1 MADGSLKFDTSID
14 DSGFNKGA
22 KKIEQSAK
30 KTAKKVGSSAKDAG
44 KDAEKAADE
53 AAGKTEKAAGKAEQK
68 VKKSAEASKS
78 SAKEAGKSIGSD
90 AEQAGEKIRKSSE
103 KTSKGIKEQSE
114 KTSEG
119 VGKSIGATVDAV
131 ETLSQALVAAGVA
144 ASVKEIAG
152 ALLDCTQ
159 ASRDF
164 EARMAKVGTI
174 ADASQKPLEDMRDE
188 ILQLSGNTGKSVG
201 ELSEAAYQA
210 ISASVAT
217 KDAVDF
223 VGTANKLAVGGFS
236 DTTTAV
242 DILTTAINAYGMSA
256 DDASRISDVLIT
268 TQNLG
273 KTSVAELG
281 SSMGMVIPLAAAY
294 NMNLEDLSAS
304 YALLTANGTQTAQAT
319 TYVKAALNELGSTSS
334 VVGSTLKKQTG
345 KTFAELMADGNS
357 LGDVLQVLA
366 DSVDGDRTAFNN
378 MWSSA
383 EAGVGML
390 SILNSGT
397 SKYNSLLKSME
408 GSTGAVDTA
417 FEKMSGTAEFA
428 QQRLSNAADNLK
440 IAIGDALTP
449 ALSEL
454 QGNAAD
460 AMQWATDFVEKHPQV
475 VAAVSALAAAL
486 GVLAAALAGLTAAK
500 AAAAAITALNTALA
514 ANPAGMVAIALASLT
529 AAVVTFGHVTKD
541 RTSELAVHKKAVI
554 QCKKSYEE
562 LKTSVE
568 EHEAAGQESIKNA
581 ENETAA
587 YQNLADKLYEL
598 SDKTN
603 KTAADK
609 AQMNAI
615 VDQLNQNVPELGLA
629 IDQTTGALNKEKAAV
644 DEVIESMKQKAL
656 ASAYEEQLNQATLD
670 QAQAEQQLAEA
681 RKVYND
687 LLADANKESQ
697 EYNQTMSE
705 TSAMVGATSDV
716 YEAHNIRQSELTDKL
731 REQKEVVE
739 GLENAHS
746 QASQKVEE
754 AAQKAGEY
762 KAAAEE
768 VNAGVTDSAVEMS
781 EEVQKAYDDMKS
793 SIQSSLQG
801 TVNMFDEF
809 SGGEE
814 INKDK
819 ILGNLKSSA
828 EGVKEWSDNMKSLAA
843 RAGDGMT
850 KELYD
855 YLLKLGPQS
864 ANLVK
869 ACTEM
874 TGDELKEMAESFSNA
889 GGEGAEGFTSELA
902 SISANWETATQ
913 DIVQSAGEAGQ
924 ESAKAYNEE
933 TKSQIES
940 GKDEIV
946 GQAKD
951 AGTEVGKASQ
961 EATAAGIEQNSG
973 KVTSAVDG
981 TMQKAEDAALGYYNG
996 FYNVGANLMRGTVA
1010 GMTAESPAVERVA
1023 REAVRK
1029 AIAGAKNEGDVRSP
1043 SHVMRDEVGKML
1055 AAGMAEGIL
1064 DGTEEVE
1071 KSAREMARASVDVT
1085 KDELEIHS
1093 PSDVFRKKIGK
1104 NIVKGVI
1111 KGIQDDQKLLNK
1123 EMGSMCGQAVEAA
1136 ESVDAKTGNYSD
1148 VGSAIIESIAAGLDS
1163 RKELTSRK
1171 LEKKINGYVDKAVGT
1186 LEKKAD
1192 NAKSKKKKKKYQE
1205 DAEALKEFADE
1216 YVASFLNALNAGI
1229 DAEYDRIQAKLDD
1242 KLTEISDRYQELY
1255 DTITSKQAGM
1265 MGKMSIPS
1273 NLYDL
1278 DTQLEQIE
1286 RYQNGLNRLKGKI
1299 PDTLMDE
1306 ILGMDVNEAD
1316 NFVEYLN
1323 SLTDSEL
1330 AAYKEK
1336 WGSLQSQSKSFSE
1349 SFFSSQLGSLK
1360 AEYQKEIE
1368 DATKDVQAQMKSVGK
1383 NIAAGLIKGLESE
1396 KEVLD
1401 KACRKIA
1408 NGMIKQFKDT
1418 FKIKSP
1424 SKVMETQ
1431 VGRYLPPG
1439 IADGFE
1445 EAMPAAEHRI
1455 TDGVLRAIDDL
1466 QCCIDGMQYRPAVLT
1481 GGYGITP
1488 HVNVTNS
1495 QPVQVQAEIHTTVD
1509 LDGRVVG
1516 RAVTPYVNQNLG
1528 EYQSRER
1535 RGS

>member
-22 KKIEQSAK
+22 KKVEQSAK

-114 KTSEG
+114 KTLEG

-144 ASVKEIAG
+144 ASVKEITD

-164 EARMAKVGTI
+164 EAGMAKVGTI

-201 ELSEAAYQA
+201 ELSEATYQA

-223 VGTANKLAVGGFS
+223 VGTANKLAVGGFA

-281 SSMGMVIPLAAAY
+281 SSMGKVIPLAAAY
-294 NMNLEDLSAS
+294 NMKLEDLAAG
-304 YALLTANGTQTAQAT
+304 YAMMTANGIQTAETT
-319 TYVKAALNELGSTSS
+319 TYIRAALNELGSAST
-334 VVGSTLKKQTG
+334 VVGKTLKQQTG
-345 KTFAELMADGNS
+345 KSFSQLMKEGKS
-357 LGDVLQVLA
+357 LGDVVQILA
-366 DSVDGDRTAFNN
+366 DSVDGDVTAFSNL
-378 MWSSA
+378 WSSS
-383 EAGVGML
+383 EAGIGML
-390 SILNSGT
+390 SVLNGST
-397 SKYNSLLKSME
+397 AKYNSLLKSME
-408 GSTGAVDTA
+408 DSTGAASTA
-417 FEKMSGTAEFA
+417 FGKMAETGEFA
-428 QQRLSNAADNLK
+428 QQRFQNATENLK
-440 IAIGDALTP
+440 IAIGDVLAPT
-449 ALSEL
+449 LSEL

-460 AMQWATDFVEKHPQV
+460 AMQWATDFVEQHPQV
-475 VAAVSALAAAL
+475 VAAVSALTAAL

-500 AAAAAITALNTALA
+500 AAAAAITALNAALA

-529 AAVVTFGHVTKD
+529 AAVATFGAVLKD
-541 RTSELAVHKKAVI
+541 RTSEAAENEKAVKK
-554 QCKKSYEE
+554 CRKSYEE
-562 LKTSVE
+562 LQKAVEESTAKSEENKTSL
-568 EHEAAGQESIKNA
+568 ESEYGACKVLSDKL
-581 ENETAA
+581 
-587 YQNLADKLYEL
+587 YDLADKEH
-598 SDKTN
+598 
-603 KTAADK
+603 KTAGEEAEM
-609 AQMNAI
+609 AVI
-615 VDQLNQNVPELGLA
+615 VDELNSKIPGLNLS
-629 IDQTTGALNKEKAAV
+629 IDETTGALSRQRSET
-644 DEVIESMKQKAL
+644 DSLIESMKNQAL
-656 ASAYEEQLNQATLD
+656 ASAAQEDMAKAAKNLYE
-670 QAQAEQQLAEA
+670 AEKQRNEA
-681 RKVYND
+681 LEVYND
-687 LLADANKESQ
+687 LRKQAKAAEE
-697 EYNQTMSE
+697 EYQRALEDTGTTASE
-705 TSAMVGATSDV
+705 AYNI
-716 YEAHNIRQSELTDKL
+716 YEAKMSSLNKQMK
-731 REQKEVVE
+731 EQKEILKEQRERYGEIRRQFQSASNAAAGYMEAAGSITEANWQNAQSWEDAAGSAGIQESALESLKQKYDGFRGQLEQDIQNKVSLFDTFDGGKDMSVETMLENLRKQKE
-739 GLENAHS
+739 GLENW
-746 QASQKVEE
+746 KVNMETL
-754 AAQKAGEY
+754 
-762 KAAAEE
+762 AEE
-768 VNAGVTDSAVEMS
+768 VGTTITPEFYNAILEMGPQAANAVQHMVTTLEQSNGKELLAQLAQEWGYNLDFSGPASDSLANTEKMVESGLTGVLNIARSAGVSIPEDLANGITSGTMDLNTAADCLGNELSKGMGQLTQMAEEAGVQVPAEITTGLENGGQAAVDAAQRLINLIAGQNGEMV
-781 EEVQKAYDDMKS
+781 ETGNENGEA
-793 SIQSSLQG
+793 LNQG
-801 TVNMFDEF
+801 T
-809 SGGEE
+809 
-814 INKDK
+814 KDG
-819 ILGNLKSSA
+819 IENSSSEVVDAASDVGTEAGTQMQESESSA
-828 EGVKEWSDNMKSLAA
+828 
-843 RAGDGMT
+843 
-850 KELYD
+850 
-855 YLLKLGPQS
+855 
-864 ANLVK
+864 
-869 ACTEM
+869 
-874 TGDELKEMAESFSNA
+874 
-889 GGEGAEGFTSELA
+889 
-902 SISANWETATQ
+902 
-913 DIVQSAGEAGQ
+913 
-924 ESAKAYNEE
+924 
-933 TKSQIES
+933 
-940 GKDEIV
+940 
-946 GQAKD
+946 
-951 AGTEVGKASQ
+951 
-961 EATAAGIEQNSG
+961 IEQNSG

-1055 AAGMAEGIL
+1055 ATGMAEGIL

-1085 KDELEIHS
+1085 KDELEIRS

-1123 EMGSMCGQAVEAA
+1123 EMKSMCRQAVEAA
-1136 ESVDAKTGNYSD
+1136 KSVDAKTGNYSD
-1148 VGSAIIESIAAGLDS
+1148 VGSAIIESITAGLDS
-1163 RKELTSRK
+1163 RKELTGRK

-1286 RYQNGLNRLKGKI
+1286 RYQNGLSRLNGKI

-1360 AEYQKEIE
+1360 SEYQKR
-1368 DATKDVQAQMKSVGK
+1368 S
-1383 NIAAGLIKGLESE
+1383 
-1396 KEVLD
+1396 
-1401 KACRKIA
+1401 R
-1408 NGMIKQFKDT
+1408 
-1418 FKIKSP
+1418 
-1424 SKVMETQ
+1424 
-1431 VGRYLPPG
+1431 
-1439 IADGFE
+1439 
-1445 EAMPAAEHRI
+1445 
-1455 TDGVLRAIDDL
+1455 
-1466 QCCIDGMQYRPAVLT
+1466 
-1481 GGYGITP
+1481 TP
-1488 HVNVTNS
+1488 
-1495 QPVQVQAEIHTTVD
+1495 
-1509 LDGRVVG
+1509 LKM
-1516 RAVTPYVNQNLG
+1516 
-1528 EYQSRER
+1528 R
-1535 RGS
+1535 RRR